1 MKIINEMEK
10 KKASREEL
18 FFLRD
23 NLEKGIIGL
32 AQKRTG
38 KSRSQVQYQL
48 LSMPDNQDLEIIN
61 ALREILFVVT
71 GKYYKK

>member
-18 FFLRD
+18 FFLID

-38 KSRSQVQYQL
+38 KTRSQVQYQL

-71 GKYYKK
+71 GKSYKR